1 MNLRRCLTTLL
12 LLLASPLWALHP
24 KDFQNPEE
32 EQRYRALAKELRCVM
47 CQNQSLADSPAGV
60 ADDMRQQVLQQVRAG
75 RSDAEIRDWFVARY
89 GEFILYRPRIEPV
102 TWALWCVA
110 CTFVSVSQPAVG
122 AAFPTALA
130 GRALS
135 AFNLVIFGGV
145 FCIQWG
151 IGLAID
157 ALRAAGLS
165 EPAAFRAAFALF
177 GVAGL
182 LSYLWFLARPERPG
196 AAAADNAPL
205 APDAAAPPDRP

>member
-102 TWALWCVA
+102 TWALW
-110 CTFVSVSQPAVG
+110 FGPFLLLG
-122 AAFPTALA
+122 AGA
-130 GRALS
+130 
-135 AFNLVIFGGV
+135 LVIRQV
-145 FCIQWG
+145 
-151 IGLAID
+151 
-157 ALRAAGLS
+157 LRRQRPQGD
-165 EPAAFRAAFALF
+165 
-177 GVAGL
+177 
-182 LSYLWFLARPERPG
+182 ARPL
-196 AAAADNAPL
+196 DNSE
-205 APDAAAPPDRP
+205 DW